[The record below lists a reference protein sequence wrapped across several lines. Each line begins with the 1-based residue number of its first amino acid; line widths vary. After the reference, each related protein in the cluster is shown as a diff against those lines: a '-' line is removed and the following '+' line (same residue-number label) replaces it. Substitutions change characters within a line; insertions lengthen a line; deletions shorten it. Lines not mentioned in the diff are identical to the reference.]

1 MKDLNLNQAN
11 LFHNFKPVKNSRD
24 FAYELIDRTYETHE
38 SLLRA
43 CLSYM
48 STDDVT
54 DMLKSNDCV
63 DCFTENYLEEFGIR
77 NKGNKS

>member
-1 MKDLNLNQAN
+1 ME
-11 LFHNFKPVKNSRD
+11 NSRD
-24 FAYELIDRTYETHE
+24 FAMDLIEKTYETHE

-54 DMLKSNDCV
+54 DMLKTNECL
-63 DCFTENYLEEFGIR
+63 DCFTEAYLEEFGIR
-77 NKGNKS
+77 NKGNRS

>member
-1 MKDLNLNQAN
+1 ME
-11 LFHNFKPVKNSRD
+11 NSRD
-24 FAYELIDRTYETHE
+24 FAFELIDRTYETHE

-54 DMLKSNDCV
+54 DMLKSNECLE
-63 DCFTENYLEEFGIR
+63 CFTEDYLEKFGIK
-77 NKGNKS
+77 NHEY